1 MKAKFIHSLQS
12 YLPGF
17 FTESM
22 PTVVAQELH
31 EPAQLIEHKSKANAR
46 TIAAHA
52 KTAEPVVITAIE
64 QKGGYAVCDMKGHVL
79 VAHVTF
85 EHGKTLAREAAIKN
99 QICTKLVKM
108 ATS

>member
-12 YLPGF
+12 FLPGF

-22 PTVVAQELH
+22 PAVVAQEQH

-46 TIAAHA
+46 TMAAHA
-52 KTAEPVVITAIE
+52 KTVEPVVVTAVE
-64 QKGGYAVCDMKGHVL
+64 QRGGYAVCDMKGHVL
-79 VAHVTF
+79 VTHVTF

>member
-12 YLPGF
+12 FLPGF
-17 FTESM
+17 FTESK
-22 PTVVAQELH
+22 PAVIAQDQH
-31 EPAQLIEHKSKANAR
+31 EPAQLVEHKVKANAR

-52 KTAEPVVITAIE
+52 KTAEPVVVTAIE
-64 QKGGYAVCDMKGHVL
+64 QRGGYAVCDMKGHVL

>member
-12 YLPGF
+12 FLPGF
-17 FTESM
+17 FTEST
-22 PTVVAQELH
+22 PFVAAHDQH
-31 EPAQLIEHKSKANAR
+31 EPAQLIDHKAKANAR

-52 KTAEPVVITAIE
+52 KTAEPVVVTAVE
-64 QKGGYAVCDMKGHVL
+64 QRGGYAVCDMKGHVL

-85 EHGKTLAREAAIKN
+85 ERGKFLAREAAIKN
-99 QICTKLVKM
+99 KTCTKLVKM